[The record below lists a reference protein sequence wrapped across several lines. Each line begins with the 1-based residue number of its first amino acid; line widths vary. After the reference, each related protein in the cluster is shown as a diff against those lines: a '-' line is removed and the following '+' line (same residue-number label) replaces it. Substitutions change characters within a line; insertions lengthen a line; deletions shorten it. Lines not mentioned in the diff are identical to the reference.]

1 MNRTDDHEFGGDTAK
16 IARHLDAAEESL
28 TVQEA
33 RVAQEVRSA
42 EAWLAARLNVETP
55 DAVLLRVGAR
65 MSEELARR
73 SRGRR
78 RAWRLV
84 LPAAGAAAAAVVA
97 AVVVLSLVA
106 SRPGGSKSGL
116 AALTGEEIV
125 KAYLPGEETPLDVRL
140 ASLNDEVLGMFAEL
154 SVGEGAALD
163 QKLDALDEDLERF
176 WQDLTPAGSPVPGAG
191 EVDG

>member
-1 MNRTDDHEFGGDTAK
+1 MSRIDDHEFGGDPAK
-16 IARHLDAAEESL
+16 VARHLDAAEEPL

-33 RVAQEVRSA
+33 RVAQEVRAA
-42 EAWLAARLNVETP
+42 EAWLAARLNVDAP

-65 MSEELARR
+65 MSAELARR

-78 RAWRLV
+78 RTWRII
-84 LPAAGAAAAAVVA
+84 LPAAGAAAAVVA
-97 AVVVLSLVA
+97 AAVVLSLVA
-106 SRPGGSKSGL
+106 GRPGGGMSGPV
-116 AALTGEEIV
+116 ALTGEEIV
-125 KAYLPGEETPLDVRL
+125 KAYLPGEDTPLDARL
-140 ASLNDEVLGMFAEL
+140 ASLNDEVLGMLAEL

-176 WQDLTPAGSPVPGAG
+176 WRDLTPAGSPVPGSG